1 MRAETRRSDGE
12 VAALMAP
19 CSQTAKAVGTGVS
32 GTGPDPDSMRTGPVG
47 CCLFD
52 AAALNTYTHLSLAF
66 TSRTVPAPGHRERC
80 GRLVETTKGRSSIGR
95 ALVSKTSGWGFKS
108 LRPCYTLLR
117 QDVCA
122 CTYFIAQ
129 PCGSTGRGTATTRN
143 QVSSVT
149 DAVGSIDMPD
159 AEDEAPESKK
169 KTRKGGKRGKKGPL
183 GRLALFYRQIVA
195 ELRKV
200 VWPTRSQL
208 TTYTSVVIVF
218 VVVMIG
224 LVTVLDMGFARVVKY
239 VFG

>member
-1 MRAETRRSDGE
+1 M
-12 VAALMAP
+12 
-19 CSQTAKAVGTGVS
+19 
-32 GTGPDPDSMRTGPVG
+32 
-47 CCLFD
+47 
-52 AAALNTYTHLSLAF
+52 
-66 TSRTVPAPGHRERC
+66 
-80 GRLVETTKGRSSIGR
+80 
-95 ALVSKTSGWGFKS
+95 
-108 LRPCYTLLR
+108 
-117 QDVCA
+117 
-122 CTYFIAQ
+122 
-129 PCGSTGRGTATTRN
+129 
-143 QVSSVT
+143 T

-224 LVTVLDMGFARVVKY
+224 LVTVIDFGFARLVKY